1 MFRWRFGP
9 QPGTNEKTEYE
20 KRIETSGFFF
30 FCIQLHDYDIQ
41 VHDLSIRATIQIQKL
56 TSL

>member
-30 FCIQLHDYDIQ
+30 FI
-41 VHDLSIRATIQIQKL
+41 SSSMTMMSKSM
-56 TSL
+56 T